1 MPRCGPARQGHDGT
15 ATVNTVLA
23 NARVVTPDGVLDR
36 GSVAVNGDRIEA
48 VRAGSEAPPDA
59 LDLDGR
65 WLVPGFVDVH
75 VHGGGGA
82 AFDENSH
89 EAARRVV
96 ATHRTH
102 GTTTMLASV
111 VTGPLDAMTQAVSS
125 LADLVPEG
133 LIAGVHLEGPF
144 LSQARCGAHDPDLLR
159 PPAAAD
165 VDGLLSAGRGTVRMV
180 TLAPELDGGLEAV
193 RRVVGAGA
201 LAAVGHSD
209 ADYDVTLAAIDA
221 GASVATHLYNAMPSL
236 HHRRP
241 GPIAALVQDPRVTL
255 ELIND
260 GVHLHEA
267 IVTMTLGACGSRVAF
282 VTDAMAAAGGG
293 DGEYRLAR
301 RRVIVRDG
309 VARLAD
315 GDSIAG
321 STLTA
326 DVALRRAVHL
336 GVDIADAVRAASTTP
351 ARLLGLAETTGA
363 VRTGLAADL
372 VVLDADLSVEAV
384 MRRGEWV
391 HSGPVAGRREV
402 DR

>member
-1 MPRCGPARQGHDGT
+1 
-15 ATVNTVLA
+15 VNTLLA
-23 NARVVTPDGVLDR
+23 NARVVTPTGVLDR
-36 GSVAVNGDRIEA
+36 GSVAIDGDRIEA
-48 VRAGSEAPPDA
+48 VRSGGEAPSGA
-59 LDLDGR
+59 WNLDGR

-82 AFDENSH
+82 SFDEVDQ

-96 ATHRTH
+96 GTHRAH

-111 VTGPLDAMTQAVSS
+111 ATGPIDTMTDAVAS
-125 LADLVPEG
+125 LADLAHEG

-144 LSQARCGAHDPDLLR
+144 LSRARCGAHDPSLLR
-159 PPAAAD
+159 LPTPAD
-165 VDGLLSAGRGTVRMV
+165 VDRLLSAGRGTVRMV

-209 ADYDVTLAAIDA
+209 ADYDVTLAAVDA

-236 HHRRP
+236 HHRTP
-241 GPIAALVQDPRVTL
+241 GPVAALLQDPRVTV

-260 GVHLHEA
+260 GVHLHDA
-267 IVTMTLGACGSRVAF
+267 IVTMTLSVCGSQRVAF

-293 DGEYRLAR
+293 DGEYRLAG

-315 GDSIAG
+315 ADSIAG

-326 DVALRRAVHL
+326 EVALRRAVRL
-336 GVDIADAVRAASTTP
+336 GVDMVDAVRASSTTP
-351 ARLLGLAETTGA
+351 ARLIGLAETTGA
-363 VRTGLAADL
+363 VREGLAADV
-372 VVLDADLSVEAV
+372 VVLDADLGVEAV
-384 MRRGEWV
+384 MRRGRWV
-391 HSGPVAGRREV
+391 RGVSGTRPYEMGR
-402 DR
+402 

>member
-1 MPRCGPARQGHDGT
+1 MVST
-15 ATVNTVLA
+15 LLA
-23 NARVVTPDGVLDR
+23 NVRVVTPTGVLDR

-48 VRAGSEAPPDA
+48 VLSGDEAPAGA
-59 LDLDGR
+59 LNLEGR

-82 AFDENSH
+82 SFDEVDH
-89 EAARRVV
+89 EVARRVV
-96 ATHRTH
+96 DTHRVH

-111 VTGPLDAMTQAVSS
+111 ATGPLDAMTKAVAS
-125 LADLVPEG
+125 LAELVQEG

-144 LSQARCGAHDPDLLR
+144 LSQARCGAHDPSLLR

-165 VDGLLSAGRGTVRMV
+165 VDRLLSAGRGTVRMI

-201 LAAVGHSD
+201 LAAVGHTD
-209 ADYDVTLAAIDA
+209 AGYDVTLAAVDA
-221 GASVATHLYNAMPSL
+221 GASVATHIYNAMPSL
-236 HHRRP
+236 HHRTP
-241 GPIAALVQDPRVTL
+241 GPVAALLQDPRVTV

-260 GVHLHEA
+260 GVHLHDA
-267 IVTMTLGACGSRVAF
+267 IVTMTLGGCGSERVAF
-282 VTDAMAAAGGG
+282 VTDAMAAAGRG

-301 RRVIVRDG
+301 RHVIVRDG

-326 DVALRRAVHL
+326 EVALRRAVRL
-336 GVDIADAVRAASTTP
+336 GVDIVDAVSAASTTP

-363 VRTGLAADL
+363 VEEGLAADL
-372 VVLDADLSVEAV
+372 VVLDADLGVEAV
-384 MRRGEWV
+384 MRRGTWV
-391 HSGPVAGRREV
+391 HGVPSAHFSGA
-402 DR
+402 DQ

>member
-1 MPRCGPARQGHDGT
+1 MVST
-15 ATVNTVLA
+15 LLA
-23 NARVVTPDGVLDR
+23 NARVVTPTGVLDR

-48 VRAGSEAPPDA
+48 VRRGDEAPAGA
-59 LDLDGR
+59 LNLQGR

-82 AFDENSH
+82 SFDEVDQ
-89 EAARRVV
+89 EVARRVV
-96 ATHRTH
+96 ATHRAH
-102 GTTTMLASV
+102 GTTTMLASLA
-111 VTGPLDAMTQAVSS
+111 TGPLDAMTDAVAS
-125 LADLVPEG
+125 LAELVQEG

-144 LSQARCGAHDPDLLR
+144 LSQARCGAHDPNLLR

-165 VDGLLSAGRGTVRMV
+165 VDRLLSAGRGTVRMI

-201 LAAVGHSD
+201 LAAVGHTD
-209 ADYDVTLAAIDA
+209 AGYDVTLAAVDA
-221 GASVATHLYNAMPSL
+221 GASIATHIYNAMPSL

-241 GPIAALVQDPRVTL
+241 GPVAALLQDPRVTV

-260 GVHLHEA
+260 GVHLHHA
-267 IVTMTLGACGSRVAF
+267 IVTMTLRGCGSERVAF
-282 VTDAMAAAGGG
+282 VTDAMAAAGRG

-301 RRVIVRDG
+301 RHVIVRDG

-326 DVALRRAVHL
+326 EIALRRAVRL
-336 GVDIADAVRAASTTP
+336 GVDIVDAVNAAPTTP
-351 ARLLGLAETTGA
+351 ARLLGLAEATGA
-363 VRTGLAADL
+363 VEEGLAADL
-372 VVLDADLSVEAV
+372 VVLDADLGVEAV
-384 MRRGEWV
+384 MRRGTWV
-391 HSGPVAGRREV
+391 HGVSGAELSEA
-402 DR
+402 DQ

>member
-1 MPRCGPARQGHDGT
+1 MT
-15 ATVNTVLA
+15 TLLA

-36 GSVAVNGDRIEA
+36 GSVAVDGDRIEA
-48 VRAGSEAPPDA
+48 VRRGGEAPTGA
-59 LDLDGR
+59 LNLEGC

-82 AFDENSH
+82 SFDEIDQ

-96 ATHRTH
+96 GTHRAH

-111 VTGPLDAMTQAVSS
+111 ATGPLDAMTTAVAS
-125 LADLVPEG
+125 LADLVHEG

-144 LSQARCGAHDPDLLR
+144 LSRARCGAHDPDLLR

-165 VDGLLSAGRGTVRMV
+165 VDRLLSAGRGTVRMV

-193 RRVVGAGA
+193 RRIVGAGA
-201 LAAVGHSD
+201 IAAVGHSD
-209 ADYDVTLAAIDA
+209 ADYDLTLAAVEA
-221 GASVATHLYNAMPSL
+221 GASVATHIYNAMPSL

-241 GPIAALVQDPRVTL
+241 GPVAALLQHPRVTV

-260 GVHLHEA
+260 GVHLHDA
-267 IVTMTLGACGSRVAF
+267 IVTMTLRGCGAERVAF

-315 GDSIAG
+315 ADSIAG

-326 DVALRRAVHL
+326 EVALRRAVRL
-336 GVDIADAVRAASTTP
+336 GVDIVDAVIAASTTP

-363 VRTGLAADL
+363 VQEGLAADL
-372 VVLDADLSVEAV
+372 VVLDADLCVEAV
-384 MRRGEWV
+384 MHRGEWV
-391 HSGPVAGRREV
+391 HRESGAHLCEV
-402 DR
+402 DQ